1 MFNATAPTL
10 AGNPPRP
17 ATVNVTLPF
26 AGTAAAVGTPIAN
39 RVSNKRAGA
48 RILPRATTGQEPGR
62 GASLHRASIPA
73 AAHRLAR

>member
-26 AGTAAAVGTPIAN
+26 AGTAVAVGTPIAN
-39 RVSNKRAGA
+39 RVSSNRAGA
-48 RILPRATTGQEPGR
+48 TPPNAPATV
-62 GASLHRASIPA
+62 GAPVTK
-73 AAHRLAR
+73 